1 MKSLIIIIIKKEL
14 KRFFTDKRMLAGL
27 FLPGILIFCI
37 YSVMGNVMNKATTPT
52 YDSFTVYAANVPEEL
67 GVLLEVPEWEVA
79 LNEETLDEDRIIEKI
94 KSKEVDLYIVY
105 EEDFMNKIDAYRP
118 GTSPAPEI
126 RIYYNSTNES
136 SLFLY
141 EYYVSCLDQFE
152 NSLSNKFDINRDPE
166 IAFDTADAQD
176 TTVYIFSMMLPFVL
190 LIFLY
195 TGCMSISTESIAGEK
210 ERGTIA
216 TLLIT
221 PTKRSHIVLGKIIS
235 LGITGLLSSA
245 VSFIGILLSLP
256 ALTGI
261 SFSLEAYDITA
272 FVLLL
277 VLIVV
282 TVLLFTSILTIVSTL
297 AKSVKEATSYSSVVM
312 ILIMFLAMSNFMI
325 SSPSSNPAL
334 YFIPI
339 YNISLSLTGLFS
351 MNYEPLLILITVV
364 SNIAYIGL
372 ALYLLTKMFNN
383 EKIIFNK

>member
-1 MKSLIIIIIKKEL
+1 MKSLIIIIKKEL

-67 GVLLEVPEWEVA
+67 GVLLEVPEWKVA

-136 SLFLY
+136 SSFLY

-166 IAFDTADAQD
+166 IAFDTADEQD
-176 TTVYIFSMMLPFVL
+176 TTIYIFSMMLPFVL

-261 SFSLEAYDITA
+261 SFSLEAYDVSA

>member
-1 MKSLIIIIIKKEL
+1 MKSLIIIIKKEL

-37 YSVMGNVMNKATTPT
+37 YSVMGNIMNKATTPT

-136 SLFLY
+136 SSFLY

-351 MNYEPLLILITVV
+351 MNYEPLLILITVI

>member
-1 MKSLIIIIIKKEL
+1 M
-14 KRFFTDKRMLAGL
+14 
-27 FLPGILIFCI
+27 
-37 YSVMGNVMNKATTPT
+37 
-52 YDSFTVYAANVPEEL
+52 
-67 GVLLEVPEWEVA
+67 
-79 LNEETLDEDRIIEKI
+79 
-94 KSKEVDLYIVY
+94 
-105 EEDFMNKIDAYRP
+105 
-118 GTSPAPEI
+118 
-126 RIYYNSTNES
+126 
-136 SLFLY
+136 
-141 EYYVSCLDQFE
+141 
-152 NSLSNKFDINRDPE
+152 
-166 IAFDTADAQD
+166 
-176 TTVYIFSMMLPFVL
+176 
-190 LIFLY
+190 
-195 TGCMSISTESIAGEK
+195 
-210 ERGTIA
+210 
-216 TLLIT
+216 
-221 PTKRSHIVLGKIIS
+221 
-235 LGITGLLSSA
+235 SSA

-351 MNYEPLLILITVV
+351 MNYELLLILITVV